1 MTTMRG
7 DTPWRASWPGGG
19 SVVQLTELMV
29 EAVRSGCTL
38 TCSFIHEAGG
48 QSSLCTK
55 SGVSPLH
62 AALEAGH
69 WNLARQMLKNM
80 GGCLYVGD
88 SGGRLPTTIMSSH
101 LRQQL
106 EQNIYNKER
115 IQLEELH
122 FKMKDK
128 VDKQQVQ
135 ELLRVQKNLFTTYWE
150 KITGARG
157 NTATPLCQKP
167 FNNAR
172 VLLTASQGGLL
183 QLIYLLVKVGGV
195 GVNTQVDPTN
205 GTTAIH
211 QAASHGKSGSVLL
224 LLNLG
229 ADPLHE
235 DLYKQTAPHLAAMF
249 GHQKAYELFR
259 EFLKQQE
266 PSCRAG
272 TTPSDVKTNFSNY
285 LKMYKKCESNEAQI
299 ENNPIDATINLLK
312 RTNIRNLVKNAHKV
326 AVDYTTGE
334 AQEVKEVITKEMKKI
349 TDKVAVIDSTYTGTL
364 TLLGSTAD
372 STRLYCPDEYDFN
385 LTLKSFSD
393 VTVNIIKQR
402 MKDVL
407 LSGHKL
413 KIEIETKNPSLKGN
427 KLMSNLYERVRETLK
442 SYVLQDDRLSLV
454 PPGVTR
460 TQVGLA
466 LSLAWQG
473 SEYPLL
479 LVDIDLVPVL
489 SVTWPKE
496 IMRPPLT
503 PDDSQMIHISNTGDA
518 KWRGSFAATEVE
530 VVKRLDLQERQ
541 VFLTGKTLLSYMK
554 ADSWMPR
561 EVKNQFSWW
570 DSRYWNIPIPA
581 GFCFKNSFLMLL
593 QEKRKKRIQW
603 KEENTMTHVMEVFE
617 VMCLKTDDTK
627 HIVPGKV
634 HAYFGGDYEKP
645 KVGEGAPHIIEF
657 IKKILTKLQK
667 PKVGYLG
674 FKQGFLN

>member
-150 KITGARG
+150 KKTGARG
-157 NTATPLCQKP
+157 NTATPLCQEP
-167 FNNAR
+167 FNSSQ
-172 VLLTASQGGLL
+172 VLLIASQGGLL

-402 MKDVL
+402 KKDVL

-530 VVKRLDLQERQ
+530 VVKRLDPQERQ
-541 VFLTGKTLLSYMK
+541 VFLTGKILLSYMK

-570 DSRYWNIPIPA
+570 DSRYWSIPIPA

-645 KVGEGAPHIIEF
+645 KVGEGAPRIID
-657 IKKILTKLQK
+657 
-667 PKVGYLG
+667 
-674 FKQGFLN
+674 FLKDFHKTSKT